1 MMLKSLLILHASYH
15 ILKIIMTI
23 TIVGLG
29 LIGGSM
35 ALSLKENHFADTII
49 GVDNNPLHIEKALA
63 LGLVDSWS
71 SLEDAVG
78 QSAIIIVATPVNVL
92 TSILPQVLNL
102 ITDNQIVI
110 EVGSTKNPVIN
121 AVKNNP
127 NRQNFVAT
135 HPMAGTEFSG
145 PEAAIR
151 HLFDNKVCVL
161 CDVED
166 SKPELVEIIKRMY
179 VEGLKMNIIFM
190 ESNAHDIHT
199 AYISHISHICSF
211 ALASTVLAKEKDEE
225 SIFNLASTGFESTV
239 RLAKSNPETWI
250 PIFKQN
256 QENII
261 DVLDEYIT
269 TLLKFKGLMIS
280 DSYDKFKECL
290 VQANDIKRIL
300 NK

>member
-1 MMLKSLLILHASYH
+1 
-15 ILKIIMTI
+15 MTI
-23 TIVGLG
+23 TVVGLG

-35 ALSLKENHFADTII
+35 ALSLKENHFVKMLI
-49 GVDNNPLHIEKALA
+49 GVDNNPKHTEKALE
-63 LGLVDSWS
+63 LGLVDSVA
-71 SLEDAVG
+71 SLKDAVA
-78 QSAIIIVATPVNVL
+78 QSDIIIVATPVNTL
-92 TSILPQVLNL
+92 TSILPEILDL
-102 ITDNQIVI
+102 ITENQVVI
-110 EVGSTKNPVIN
+110 EVGSTKKPVID
-121 AVKNNP
+121 AVKNHA

-151 HLFDNKVCVL
+151 HLFDGKMCVL
-161 CDVED
+161 CDVQD
-166 SKPELVEIIKRMY
+166 SKDELVEIIKKMY
-179 VEGLKMNIIFM
+179 SDGLKMNIIFM
-190 ESNAHDIHT
+190 ESNAHDVHT

-211 ALASTVLAKEKDEE
+211 ALAATVLAKEKDEE

-250 PIFKQN
+250 PIFQQN

>member
-1 MMLKSLLILHASYH
+1 
-15 ILKIIMTI
+15 MTI

-35 ALSLKENHFADTII
+35 ALNLKENHFVDALI
-49 GVDNNPLHIEKALA
+49 GVDTNPLHTAKALE
-63 LGLVDSWS
+63 LGLVDSVA
-71 SLEDAVG
+71 SLENAVS
-78 QSAIIIVATPVNVL
+78 QSDIIIVATPVNTL
-92 TSILPQVLNL
+92 TSILPQVLDL
-102 ITDNQIVI
+102 ITENQVVI
-110 EVGSTKNPVIN
+110 EVGSTKIPVIE
-121 AVKNNP
+121 AVKNHP
-127 NRQNFVAT
+127 NRPNFVAT

-151 HLFDNKVCVL
+151 HLFDGKMCVL
-161 CDVED
+161 CDVQD
-166 SKPELVEIIKRMY
+166 SKTEFVEIIKKMY
-179 VEGLKMNIIFM
+179 SEGLRMNIIFM
-190 ESNAHDIHT
+190 ESAAHDVHT

-280 DSYDKFKECL
+280 DSYDKLKECL

>member
-1 MMLKSLLILHASYH
+1 
-15 ILKIIMTI
+15 MTI

-35 ALSLKENHFADTII
+35 ALSLKDNCFADTLI
-49 GVDNNPLHIEKALA
+49 GVDNNPLHTAKALQ
-63 LGLVDSWS
+63 LGLVDSVA
-71 SLEDAVG
+71 SLENAVA
-78 QSAIIIVATPVNVL
+78 QSDIIIVATPVNTL
-92 TSILPQVLNL
+92 TSILPQILDL
-102 ITDNQIVI
+102 ISDNQVVI
-110 EVGSTKNPVIN
+110 EVGSTKKPVMD
-121 AVKNNP
+121 AVKNHLKRP
-127 NRQNFVAT
+127 NFVAT

-145 PEAAIR
+145 PEAAIHR
-151 HLFDNKVCVL
+151 LFDNKNCVL
-161 CDVED
+161 CDVQD
-166 SKPELVEIIKRMY
+166 SKPELATLIQKMY
-179 VEGLKMNIIFM
+179 EDGLKMKVQFM
-190 ESNAHDIHT
+190 ESNAHDVHT

-250 PIFKQN
+250 PIFQQN

-280 DSYDKFKECL
+280 DSYDKLKDCL
-290 VQANDIKRIL
+290 IQANDIKRIL

>member
-1 MMLKSLLILHASYH
+1 
-15 ILKIIMTI
+15 MTI

-35 ALSLKENHFADTII
+35 ALSLKENHFVETLI
-49 GVDNNPLHIEKALA
+49 GVDNDPLHTAKAIE
-63 LGLVDSWS
+63 LGLVDSVA
-71 SLEDAVG
+71 SLEIAVA
-78 QSAIIIVATPVNVL
+78 QSDIIIVATPVNTL
-92 TSILPQVLNL
+92 TSLLPQILDL
-102 ITDNQIVI
+102 ITDNQVVI
-110 EVGSTKNPVIN
+110 EVGSTKSPVIE
-121 AVKNNP
+121 AIKNHP
-127 NRQNFVAT
+127 NRPNFVAT

-145 PEAAIR
+145 PEAAIQ
-151 HLFDNKVCVL
+151 HLFDGKMCVL
-161 CDVED
+161 CDVQD
-166 SKPELVEIIKRMY
+166 SKPGLVEIIKKMY

-190 ESNAHDIHT
+190 ESSAHDVHT

>member
-1 MMLKSLLILHASYH
+1 
-15 ILKIIMTI
+15 MTI

-35 ALSLKENHFADTII
+35 ALSLKENYFADTLI
-49 GVDNNPLHIEKALA
+49 GVDNNPVHTAKALE
-63 LGLVDSWS
+63 LGLVDSVA
-71 SLEDAVG
+71 SLEEAVA
-78 QSAIIIVATPVNVL
+78 QSDIIIVATPVNTL
-92 TSILPQVLNL
+92 TTILPQILDL
-102 ITDNQIVI
+102 ITDNQVVI
-110 EVGSTKNPVIN
+110 EVGSTKSLVIN
-121 AVKNNP
+121 AVKNHP
-127 NRQNFVAT
+127 NRANFVAT

-151 HLFDNKVCVL
+151 HLFDGKMCVL
-161 CDVED
+161 CDVQD
-166 SKPELVEIIKRMY
+166 SKSELVEIITRMY
-179 VEGLKMNIIFM
+179 EDGLKMKLIFM
-190 ESNAHDIHT
+190 ESNAHDVHT

-211 ALASTVLAKEKDEE
+211 ALASTVLAKEKDED

-250 PIFKQN
+250 PIFQQN

-280 DSYDKFKECL
+280 DSYDKLKDFL

>member
-1 MMLKSLLILHASYH
+1 
-15 ILKIIMTI
+15 MTI

-35 ALSLKENHFADTII
+35 ALSLKENNFADKII
-49 GVDNNPLHIEKALA
+49 GVDNNPLHTEKALV
-63 LGLVDSWS
+63 LGLVDVIATLDEAIS
-71 SLEDAVG
+71 
-78 QSAIIIVATPVNVL
+78 QSDIIIMATPVDTL
-92 TSILPQVLNL
+92 TSLLPKVLDIIAPNHV
-102 ITDNQIVI
+102 VI
-110 EVGSTKNPVIN
+110 EVGSTKKPVID
-121 AVKNNP
+121 AVRNHP

-151 HLFDNKVCVL
+151 HLFDGKNCVL
-161 CDVED
+161 CDIED
-166 SKPELVEIIKRMY
+166 SKPEFVALIKKMY
-179 VEGLKMNIIFM
+179 EEGLKMRITYL
-190 ESNAHDIHT
+190 ESTSHDIHT

-250 PIFKQN
+250 PIFRQN

-280 DSYDKFKECL
+280 DSYDKFKDYL

>member
-1 MMLKSLLILHASYH
+1 
-15 ILKIIMTI
+15 MTI

-35 ALSLKENHFADTII
+35 ALSLKENHFVKTLI
-49 GVDNNPLHIEKALA
+49 GVDNDPLHTAKAIE
-63 LGLVDSWS
+63 LGLVDSVA
-71 SLEDAVG
+71 SLEFAVT
-78 QSAIIIVATPVNVL
+78 QSDIIIVATPVNTL
-92 TSILPQVLNL
+92 TSILPQILDL
-102 ITDNQIVI
+102 IADNQVVI
-110 EVGSTKNPVIN
+110 EVGSTKSPVIE
-121 AVKNNP
+121 AIKNHP
-127 NRQNFVAT
+127 NRPNFVAT

-145 PEAAIR
+145 PEAAIQY
-151 HLFDNKVCVL
+151 LFDGKMCVL
-161 CDVED
+161 CDVQD
-166 SKPELVEIIKRMY
+166 SKPGLVEIIKKMY

-190 ESNAHDIHT
+190 ESSAHDVHT

>member
-1 MMLKSLLILHASYH
+1 
-15 ILKIIMTI
+15 MTI
-23 TIVGLG
+23 TVVGLG

-35 ALSLKENHFADTII
+35 ALSLKENHFVKTLI
-49 GVDNNPLHIEKALA
+49 GVDNNPKHTEKALE
-63 LGLVDSWS
+63 LGLVDSVA
-71 SLEDAVG
+71 SLKDAVA
-78 QSAIIIVATPVNVL
+78 QSDIIILATPVNTL
-92 TSILPQVLNL
+92 TSILPEILDL
-102 ITDNQIVI
+102 ITDNQVVI
-110 EVGSTKNPVIN
+110 EVGSTKKPVID
-121 AVKNNP
+121 AVKNHK

-151 HLFDNKVCVL
+151 HLFDGKMCVL
-161 CDVED
+161 CDIQD
-166 SKPELVEIIKRMY
+166 SKPELVEIIKKMY
-179 VEGLKMNIIFM
+179 SDGLKMNIIFM
-190 ESNAHDIHT
+190 ESNAHDVHT

-250 PIFKQN
+250 PIFQQN